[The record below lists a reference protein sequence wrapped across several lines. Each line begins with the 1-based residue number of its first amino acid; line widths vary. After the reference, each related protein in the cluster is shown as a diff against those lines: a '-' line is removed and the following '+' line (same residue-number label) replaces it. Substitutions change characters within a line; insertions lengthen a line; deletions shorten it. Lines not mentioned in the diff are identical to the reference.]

1 MVRRDRFAHS
11 AFYAQTLK
19 TFSKTT
25 CAARWS
31 VACCCDGADA
41 GAGSASGLSPCCSED
56 AEKSRS
62 RNSTVNPPIKTASM
76 NIALGV
82 LVLLGSFVAGTE
94 PRDGSH
100 VRTTEKQLRTVID
113 EGRARSAFF
122 RSLVARL
129 DGSDVIVY
137 VEPECPMSSRMFGRL
152 TLLGAGG
159 DRRYVNVR
167 ISCMLTLPQQ
177 IAALGH
183 ELRHAVEIADAPS
196 VVDDAS
202 LAAEYRRVGYSSRAL
217 PSGGGFESRAA
228 IEAARQVWS
237 DLAHTAE

>member
-1 MVRRDRFAHS
+1 
-11 AFYAQTLK
+11 
-19 TFSKTT
+19 
-25 CAARWS
+25 
-31 VACCCDGADA
+31 
-41 GAGSASGLSPCCSED
+41 
-56 AEKSRS
+56 
-62 RNSTVNPPIKTASM
+62 M

-82 LVLLGSFVAGTE
+82 LVLLTSFVAGTE

-100 VRTTEKQLRTVID
+100 VRTMDNRLRSTID
-113 EGRARSAFF
+113 EGLARSALF

-137 VEPECPMSSRMFGRL
+137 VEPECPMSSRLFGRL

-159 DRRYVNVR
+159 DRRYLNVR
-167 ISCMLTLPQQ
+167 ISCMLTVSQQ

-196 VVDDAS
+196 VIDDGS
-202 LAAEYRRVGYSSRAL
+202 LAAEYRRVGFSSRAL

-228 IEAARQVWS
+228 IDAARQVLAE
-237 DLAHTAE
+237 LAHTAE